1 MRTLLLA
8 ALMSLSTL
16 VMAADTSNPVVVM
29 ETNKGTFKIEL
40 WEDKAPATVANFLRY
55 VDAGFYNNKIFHRV
69 IPNFM
74 IQGGGMNS
82 NMFEDST
89 YSPIKNEAQA
99 DLKNNRGTV
108 AMARTSVVDSATA
121 QFFINLVDNEYLN
134 HTDTTPSGYGYAVF
148 GEVIEGMDVVDAI
161 AQVPTGSRRGH
172 QNVPTEAVIITS
184 ATRQ

>member
-8 ALMSLSTL
+8 MLMSLSTL
-16 VMAADTSNPVVVM
+16 AIAADTSNPVVIM
-29 ETNKGTFKIEL
+29 ETNHGTIKIEL
-40 WEDKAPATVANFLRY
+40 WEDRAPGTVANFLRY

-74 IQGGGMNS
+74 IQGGGMNAS
-82 NMFEDST
+82 LFEDST

-99 DLKNNRGTV
+99 DLKNTRGTI
-108 AMARTSVVDSATA
+108 AMARTGVVDSATA
-121 QFFINLVDNEYLN
+121 QFFINLVDNEFLN
-134 HTDTTPSGYGYAVF
+134 HTDTTPAGYGYAAF
-148 GEVIEGMDVVDAI
+148 GEVLEGMDVVDAI

-172 QNVPTEAVIITS
+172 QNVPNEAVVITS